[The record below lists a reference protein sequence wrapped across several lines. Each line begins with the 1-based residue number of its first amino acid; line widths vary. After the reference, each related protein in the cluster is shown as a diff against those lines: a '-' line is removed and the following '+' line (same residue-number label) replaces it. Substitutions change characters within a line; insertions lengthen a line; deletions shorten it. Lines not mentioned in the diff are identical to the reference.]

1 MDNARDYKAR
11 VEYAVNDATQTVY
24 SFSFPYLRK
33 KFVMAY
39 VIHEDDTITNLQYG
53 VDYTINNFELTLA
66 VPLKEN
72 EHLVIYRQTTTK
84 NIIQWNDGSI
94 LLSKDMNVSDI
105 QQLHLQEEHDDFAR
119 ANNMFVSSKNFEL
132 TWDALGHRI
141 TNVKDPKD
149 SSDVVTKHY
158 MESVQNGFVQQNTAI
173 ANTATEAAGRA
184 KGSSELAKKWAMSP
198 VSPDGVA
205 DTDSPTG
212 YTQSAKIWAALS
224 KEYAGLSK
232 FKLPIGYYKSVAEM
246 KASETAIVGRPCVTL
261 GYYEPND
268 GGGGVYI
275 IRQKKESDVDDGG
288 SIIVLDNEN
297 VAELIIEGAV
307 NVKQFGAKG
316 DGATDNITAMQN
328 CINYA
333 FAHSID
339 TYIPSGTYCISNAL
353 YVYQWQHVNG
363 AGKEQT
369 FIKRKTDNTES
380 KYSVSAIFILDKTEN
395 HERSYTEGQN
405 ISNMYMLSDT
415 FIDYGI
421 YSALACPY
429 TNINNIVINN
439 VKNGIVYNAGT
450 WLAEISDVIIA
461 NPEIGIK
468 IIPNGTS
475 LHLKNTYVV
484 APSKIGY
491 YTYALLYSSWEN
503 IACDRAENDAIC
515 YEFYH
520 SNINISG
527 LGAECE
533 KAKNILSVHDYSH
546 ISIHTGTLFG
556 LTTDDK
562 REMIIVDGNC
572 SLSLDSVNIG
582 VNLKTPIVNNIC
594 LKGKYGAYFDIK
606 NCTISEHIKNVYN
619 ISGDWSNSIQWDT
632 GSTTSNRYVIGD
644 SYKNRQIRGS
654 FNLIGN
660 VGGTPS
666 KLLTGEDGSWSE
678 TAPHIGDL
686 LVNQNPKNGIALFQ
700 AITDN
705 SPYNMQGKI
714 TNIAENVLTFDSLE
728 LDNIANTRG
737 IVITTD
743 GTLNNVKIVAIDT
756 QNKKITVADS
766 SKFTVGEFPAYRTN
780 GVYVRDNKYM
790 GIQQVLALSTANR
803 IINPIAGTLV
813 FDTTLNKPIWYNG
826 HNWVDANGNNV

>member
-1 MDNARDYKAR
+1 MIQTTEVSITYKGDG
-11 VEYAVNDATQTVY
+11 VQT
-24 SFSFPYLRK
+24 SFPYPYPYRNS
-33 KFVMAY
+33 
-39 VIHEDDTITNLQYG
+39 DDIVGYI
-53 VDYTINNFELTLA
+53 INDVGYE
-66 VPLKEN
+66 K
-72 EHLVIYRQTTTK
+72 
-84 NIIQWNDGSI
+84 
-94 LLSKDMNVSDI
+94 
-105 QQLHLQEEHDDFAR
+105 
-119 ANNMFVSSKNFEL
+119 
-132 TWDALGHRI
+132 RI
-141 TNVKDPKD
+141 TNNFKYDKVSNIYQYPLAGDPLAAPYSIKLIRE
-149 SSDVVTKHY
+149 TP
-158 MESVQNGFVQQNTAI
+158 QQQNADLPGKLPFSLIEKSLDWIIMILQEIGSRCNSLWHIRNDCKLSETNARNSASAAAESEENA
-173 ANTATEAAGRA
+173 ANSEENAAN
-184 KGSSELAKKWAMSP
+184 SENLAKKWAMSP

-205 DTDSPTG
+205 DSDSPTG

-232 FKLPIGYYKSVAEM
+232 FKLPIGYYDSVDEM
-246 KASETAIVGRPCVTL
+246 RKSETAIVGRPCVTL

-268 GGGGVYI
+268 GGGSVYI
-275 IRQKKESDVDDGG
+275 IRQKKENDVDDGG
-288 SIIVLDNEN
+288 SIIILENGN
-297 VAELIIEGAV
+297 VAELLIDEAV

-395 HERSYTEGQN
+395 YERSYTEGQN
-405 ISNMYMLSDT
+405 ISNLYMLSDT

-421 YSALACPY
+421 YSGLACPY
-429 TNINNIVINN
+429 TNINNIVISK

-450 WLAEISDVIIA
+450 WLAEISCVIIE

-484 APSKIGY
+484 APRKIGY
-491 YTYALLYSSWEN
+491 YTYALIYSSWEN

-533 KAKNILSVHDYSH
+533 KAKNIIAVHDYSH

-562 REMIIVDGNC
+562 REMIIVDGSC

-594 LKGKYGAYFDIK
+594 LKGIYGAYFDIK
-606 NCTISEHIKNVYN
+606 NCTISKYIKNAYD
-619 ISGDWSNSIQWDT
+619 IIGDWSNSIQWDT
-632 GSTTSNRYVIGD
+632 GSTTSTRYVIGD

-660 VGGTPS
+660 VGGTPR
-666 KLLTGEDGSWSE
+666 KLLTGEDASWGE

-803 IINPIAGTLV
+803 IINPIAGMVV

-826 HNWVDANGNNV
+826 QKWVDANGNNV